1 MSCPGYAVIQV
12 RDRQPRLITA
22 GHVKTNAKKSH
33 GYRLKQI
40 QEMLVKLRREY
51 GYNAVIRERGFSRF
65 PSVTQTLFKVVGLSD
80 LVFNSFDIV
89 EIPPT
94 TVKKLVTGNG
104 KADKKDVEQAVR
116 TLLRLGPNV
125 QFATDD
131 ESDAA
136 AVCLAYLL
144 REGHIADG

>member
-1 MSCPGYAVIQV
+1 M
-12 RDRQPRLITA
+12 RDRQPHLITA
-22 GHVKTNAKKSH
+22 GHVKPDAKKSH

-40 QEMLVKLRREY
+40 QEILAKLREDYEY
-51 GYNAVIRERGFSRF
+51 KKVIRERGFSRF
-65 PSVTQTLFKVVGLSD
+65 PPVTQTLFKVVGLSD

-136 AVCLAYLL
+136 AVCLAYLI
-144 REGHIADG
+144 REGLID